1 MQVRLKADELAGQA
15 AESVAPWHFEHVH
28 RFVLARAWKLNEWL
42 LPRALYWLKATKPFL
57 HKTGH
62 RTSGLTKAEACD
74 QAVQTKMGG
83 HEWKKGPKGL
93 KCAVCHATAPLY
105 KSLSEFFLV
114 KEACPLPVYISLT
127 RWDPAE
133 SVSVSFVVVDTVLG
147 LA

>member
-1 MQVRLKADELAGQA
+1 MSGYFPVHCIGSKQLNPFCIKLAIGK
-15 AESVAPWHFEHVH
+15 VD
-28 RFVLARAWKLNEWL
+28 
-42 LPRALYWLKATKPFL
+42 LPKP
-57 HKTGH
+57 KPVT
-62 RTSGLTKAEACD
+62 RTA
-74 QAVQTKMGG
+74 KMGG

-93 KCAVCHATAPLY
+93 KCAVGHATAPLY